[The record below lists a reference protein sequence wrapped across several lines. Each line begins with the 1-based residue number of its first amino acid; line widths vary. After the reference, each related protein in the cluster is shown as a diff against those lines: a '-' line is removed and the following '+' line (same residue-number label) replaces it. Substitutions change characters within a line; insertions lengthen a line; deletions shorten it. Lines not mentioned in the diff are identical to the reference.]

1 MDIWHKL
8 GRVFRLSNLGTLIF
22 FGLNILL
29 IFSMFG
35 SSGDVGV
42 LIMIYILTV
51 IVSLSPIGEWALCMM
66 VGAEDIKRKDIK
78 IHIIPL
84 VEVVLDS
91 AKKNGLYCPDS
102 VNIKI
107 IHDQTPNAF
116 ALGRQTIAITDGLL
130 RLSDEAVM
138 AVLAHEIGHLAY
150 GHTVIQLL
158 IGGGNIF
165 ITFFLLLLKISCWIF
180 AALMGVFSFASRSWI
195 MGIMTAIFSAISYGA
210 LWLWVK
216 ICKIFLMW
224 SMRQNEFVADEYAM
238 KLGFGYE
245 LAYSLD
251 HELYS
256 IPRNGFFN
264 ALFDPHPSS
273 DDRIAA
279 LQNLG
284 VSYSR
289 YR

>member
-1 MDIWHKL
+1 MDIWHKF
-8 GRVFRLSNLGTLIF
+8 GRIFRRSNLGTLIF
-22 FGLNILL
+22 FGLNIFV
-29 IFSMFG
+29 IFSAFG
-35 SSGDVGV
+35 SSGDAGV
-42 LIMIYILTV
+42 LIMIYTLTV

-91 AKKNGLYCPDS
+91 AKKNSLYCPDS

-107 IHDQTPNAF
+107 IRDQTPNAF
-116 ALGRQTIAITDGLL
+116 ALGRKTIAITDGLL
-130 RLSDEAVM
+130 RLPDEAVM

-158 IGGGNIF
+158 IGGGNVF

-180 AALMGVFSFASRSWI
+180 AAIMGIFSFASRSWI

-210 LWLWVK
+210 IWLWVK
-216 ICKIFLMW
+216 FCKIFLMW

-256 IPRNGFFN
+256 IPRNGFLN

-284 VSYSR
+284 VNYSR
-289 YR
+289 Y

>member
-8 GRVFRLSNLGTLIF
+8 GRIFRLSNLGTLIF
-22 FGLNILL
+22 FGLNIIL
-29 IFSMFG
+29 IFSAFG
-35 SSGDVGV
+35 NSGDAGM

-91 AKKNGLYCPDS
+91 AKKNSLYCPDS

-116 ALGRQTIAITDGLL
+116 ALGRKTIAITDGLL
-130 RLSDEAVM
+130 RLPDEAVM

-158 IGGGNIF
+158 IGGGNVF
-165 ITFFLLLLKISCWIF
+165 ITFFLLVLKISCWIF
-180 AALMGVFSFASRSWI
+180 AAIMGIFSFASRSWI

-210 LWLWVK
+210 IWFWVK
-216 ICKIFLMW
+216 FCKIFLMW

-256 IPRNGFFN
+256 IPRNGFLN

-289 YR
+289 Y

>member
-51 IVSLSPIGEWALCMM
+51 IVSLSPIGEWTLCMM
-66 VGAEDIKRKDIK
+66 VGAEDIKRRDIK

-210 LWLWVK
+210 IWLWVK

-256 IPRNGFFN
+256 IPRNGFLN

-279 LQNLG
+279 LQNAG
-284 VSYSR
+284 VNYSR
-289 YR
+289 YC

>member
-1 MDIWHKL
+1 MDIWHKI

-29 IFSMFG
+29 LFSMFG

-51 IVSLSPIGEWALCMM
+51 IVSLSPIGEWTICMM
-66 VGAEDIKRKDIK
+66 VGAEDIKRRDIK

-256 IPRNGFFN
+256 IPRNGFLN